1 MPHTI
6 RISFIIAAIALAGN
20 AIAAGKVAD
29 PSKFVT
35 KYITVSGAVEQKL
48 TLRVDD
54 LKAFPPRQN
63 GKTPIIC
70 MSGANKGNIESMKGV
85 LLRDILEKA
94 KVIPNNPGDGK
105 KTIITAT
112 SSDGY
117 KAVFSWNEIFDSP
130 VSDGVIVYFERD
142 GKPLGNKEG
151 RIAMISTKDIRTGP
165 RHVNWLKE
173 IEVSKID
180 K

>member
-1 MPHTI
+1 MTHTI

-20 AIAAGKVAD
+20 AFATNNVAD

-35 KYITVSGAVEQKL
+35 TYITISGAVEQKL
-48 TLRVDD
+48 KLRVDD
-54 LKAFPPRQN
+54 LKTFPPRQA

-70 MSGANKGNIESMKGV
+70 MSGANKGNIKSLKGV

-94 KVIPNNPGDGK
+94 KIVPNDPNDGK
-105 KTIITAT
+105 KTIIIATA
-112 SSDGY
+112 SDGY
-117 KAVFSWNEIFDSP
+117 KAVFSWKEIFDSP

-142 GKPLGNKEG
+142 GKPLGDKEG

-173 IEVSKID
+173 IEVRKINE
-180 K
+180 